1 MIEFLEKVID
11 RTLNSFFPIVGALIE
26 MSFRSEYARLN
37 VFLHDVT
44 KYLAL
49 YM

>member
-37 VFLHDVT
+37 VFLYDVT